1 MKQLRIP
8 KPSDLRPDLLAIAE
22 LVPEGMRVLDLGCDD
37 GALLAYLKHSKN
49 SVSRGV
55 EISEEG
61 VLACVRRGL
70 SVRQGNLQEGLA
82 DYPDKSFDIVILS
95 QTLRYLNDPRMIV
108 GEMLRVGERAIV
120 SFSNWGYWRS
130 RLTLLFDGRIPEAPD
145 HTQPWDEP
153 PRWQAFTITDFTN
166 FCRKN
171 DFLILDQVF
180 LSGHRRGHHFNNLLA
195 KSAVFVLEKS

>member
-1 MKQLRIP
+1 MSQEVIP
-8 KPSDLRPDLLAIAE
+8 TVEELRPDLLAIAE
-22 LVPEGMRVLDLGCDD
+22 LLPSGARVLDLGCGD
-37 GALLAYLKHSKN
+37 GALLAYLKQSKQIIG
-49 SVSRGV
+49 RGI

-95 QTLRYLNDPRMIV
+95 QTLRYLNNPEMIV
-108 GEMLRVGERAIV
+108 GEMLRVGQRAIV

-130 RLTLLFDGRIPEAPD
+130 RLTLLLGGRIPEAPD
-145 HTQPWDEP
+145 HNQPWDEP

-166 FCRKN
+166 FCQKH
-171 DFLILDQVF
+171 DFLIRNQVF
-180 LSGHRRGHHFNNLLA
+180 LSGHRRGYLFSNLLA
-195 KSAVFVLEKS
+195 KSAVFELEKA